1 MQNPNTQA
9 DKDMVTHVTARMVE
23 NNWLDRTSDTD
34 VKTRNVAL
42 LLAAAADKWGVTSQ
56 EILDYLPPR
65 MASEI
70 LDAMEAEYQATQIES
85 APVV

>member
-1 MQNPNTQA
+1 MVSMGTQP
-9 DKDMVTHVTARMVE
+9 DKGMVTHVTARMVE
-23 NNWLDRTSDTD
+23 ANWGDRTSSMD

-42 LLAAAADKWGVTSQ
+42 LFAAAAEKWGVSSA
-56 EILDYLPPR
+56 EIMDYLPER

-70 LDAMEAEYQATQIES
+70 LDAMEAEYQATQMES